1 MNNSTKSDAPKTIST
16 KDMFCCMLASQNH
29 TDTKEADTLFKKR
42 FMGGTLFDGHFEFD
56 DYDGNIRVAFMSK
69 LKANCMVCQMNRTID
84 DEDELTGYAL
94 QATIDGVINIIRDY
108 TIKGYKVVIGDAKI
122 KYKKLFNGKYT
133 MNIDIPFIADNE
145 VNY

>member
-1 MNNSTKSDAPKTIST
+1 MNDSIKFDVPKTIST
-16 KDMFCCMLASQNH
+16 KDMFACMIASQNH
-29 TDTKEADTLFKKR
+29 TSTEEADTLFSKR
-42 FMGGTLFDGHFEFD
+42 PMGGTLFDGYFEFD
-56 DYDGNIRVAFMSK
+56 DYEGNIRVAFMPK
-69 LKANCMVCQMNRTID
+69 LKTNCMVCQMNRTID

-145 VNY
+145 VDC